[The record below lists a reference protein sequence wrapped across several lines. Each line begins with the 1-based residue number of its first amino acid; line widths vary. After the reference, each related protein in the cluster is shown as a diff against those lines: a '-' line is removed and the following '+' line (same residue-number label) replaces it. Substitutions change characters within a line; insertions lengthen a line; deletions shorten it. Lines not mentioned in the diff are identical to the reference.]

1 MRPMQPS
8 GIGSA
13 WSGLLRCWAAFA
25 ALIPSALLGVC
36 TRRLR
41 ARRFWLLSA
50 CIAIGLPCRAEA
62 HALFTAYIRHGILVT
77 VGARH
82 FDIEVDLTFFEEW
95 SGRER
100 AAMDSDA
107 DGTITRPEVELYVK
121 KLAPDLARQIRLC
134 VGSRELALA
143 PLYAPEVDLLG
154 SRQAG
159 PAHHRLRL
167 FFFAA
172 DPAPLR
178 AGDEILIE
186 DRLWPAAK
194 ALGFLQAD
202 GRDGCALE
210 AEKRDDPGFAPLRAG
225 EARLFKVR
233 CLQPPAPEASS
244 AHPTRPMAS
253 AAEMHPPSR
262 P

>member
-1 MRPMQPS
+1 M
-8 GIGSA
+8 
-13 WSGLLRCWAAFA
+13 LC
-25 ALIPSALLGVC
+25 
-36 TRRLR
+36 
-41 ARRFWLLSA
+41 A
-50 CIAIGLPCRAEA
+50 CIAIGLQHRAEA

-107 DGTITRPEVELYVK
+107 DGTITRPEVESYVK
-121 KLAPDLARQIRLC
+121 KLAPDLARQIQLR
-134 VGSRELALA
+134 VGGRELALA

-154 SRQAG
+154 NRQAG

-172 DPAPLR
+172 RPAPLR

-210 AEKRDDPGFAPLRAG
+210 AVKIEDPGFAPLRAG
-225 EARLFKVR
+225 EARRFKVR
-233 CLQPPAPEASS
+233 CLQPPVPEASS
-244 AHPTRPMAS
+244 VYPTQS
-253 AAEMHPPSR
+253 ATIPPIR
-262 P
+262 